1 MSEARKGFAPAT
13 AAQRKAAERQR
24 HKDAGRAE
32 LRGIYTYPECV
43 PAIKACAD
51 RETARAERKRKK
63 A

>member
-1 MSEARKGFAPAT
+1 MIAKT

-43 PAIKACAD
+43 PAIKACA
-51 RETARAERKRKK
+51 EKTTQRAEKRKGK
-63 A
+63 TA